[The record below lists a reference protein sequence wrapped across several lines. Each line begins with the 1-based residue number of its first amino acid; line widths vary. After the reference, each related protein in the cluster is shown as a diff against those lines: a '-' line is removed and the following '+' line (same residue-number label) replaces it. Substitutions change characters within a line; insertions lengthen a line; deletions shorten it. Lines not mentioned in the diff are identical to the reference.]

1 MATVNSVEGGIL
13 SQFGAKKTGAGKA
26 NDTLGKDAFLNLLIT
41 QMRYQDPLE
50 PTTNEDFLAQM
61 AQFSS
66 LEQMTNLNTSV
77 QLTQANGL
85 IDKYIVADTID
96 ELTGRRTEVI
106 GIVDGVML
114 KQGVPY
120 LYVGDKEVALSDV
133 STVVSDFGSETVAL
147 IEAIKESGARIEE
160 IEALLRKLLGEEEV
174 DGDDTGD
181 ESIEEDDG
189 TNDGNIEDVVR

>member
-1 MATVNSVEGGIL
+1 MATVNSVESGIL
-13 SQFGAKKTGAGKA
+13 SKFGAQKTGAGKA

-85 IDKYIVADTID
+85 IDKYIVADTVD
-96 ELTGRRTEVI
+96 ELTGKRTEVI

-174 DGDDTGD
+174 EEGDIGD
-181 ESIEEDDG
+181 EITEEGDG
-189 TNDGNIEDVVR
+189 TEDGNIEDIVG